1 MNERCILSIKELEVE
16 FKTFSGI
23 VKAVNIEELEILQG
37 EFLGLVGETG
47 CGKTVTSLAVCGLI
61 SGKGKISA
69 GEIFFNGEDLLTKSP
84 AQAREIRGREI
95 AMIFQ
100 DPTSSLNPVFTVG
113 DMITRII
120 QKHRGVSRKEAANLA
135 VEAFNMVRLPTPES
149 ILCQYPHQLSGGM
162 CQRVMIA
169 MALACGPKLLI
180 ADEPTTAL
188 DVTIAAQIL
197 ELLNEI
203 RSKIDLSLLLITH
216 NLGVVAQVC
225 DRVAVMYAGNVVEI
239 ASTRE
244 LFKKPLH
251 PYTAGLL
258 RAVPAPQTK
267 GRKLAVIEGMVPNL
281 LNPPPGCRFHPR
293 CPHAR
298 DICKTKV
305 PLMEKYENGRRAA
318 CHLIPELRKVNSA

>member
-1 MNERCILSIKELEVE
+1 MSESSILSITGLEVE

-61 SGKGKISA
+61 AGKGRISA
-69 GEIFFNGEDLLTKSP
+69 GKICFNGEDLLTKSP
-84 AQAREIRGREI
+84 TQARDIRGREI

-120 QKHRGVSRKEAANLA
+120 QKHRGVSRKEAASLA

-149 ILCQYPHQLSGGM
+149 ILHQYPHQLSGGM

-239 ASTRE
+239 APTRE

-251 PYTAGLL
+251 PYTEGLL
-258 RAVPAPQTK
+258 KAVPAPKTR
-267 GRKLAVIEGMVPNL
+267 GRKLTVIKGMVPNL

-293 CPHAR
+293 CPHAHE
-298 DICKTKV
+298 ICKTEV
-305 PLMEKYENGRRAA
+305 PFIEKYENGRRVA
-318 CHLIPELRKVNSA
+318 CHLVPELRKVNKA